1 MPRGFRSV
9 GSLAGM
15 VFLAVMIF
23 MAIGFAFVVLSAF
36 DEYSSVILAIMGE
49 RASMLGVTSS
59 ITGWW
64 MIGGSDLLIHLE
76 TSYPKSLTL
85 TGMAVLWDDGTVTI
99 MDQGNA
105 TLYNV
110 VMVVGKPD
118 GTTYTV
124 SRLPVVLGPGYQV
137 NITLAGYASGREP
150 VSISAS
156 LSASPAVAVVP
167 IRRYVPT
174 YTVPVNVTVTP
185 TPSYNYTPALVQ
197 LLPMVFSGYTT
208 AVRVYQATLGP
219 EEAFSPAGYSVVYGV
234 RVSGDLSSLSARDG
248 NTLNIQSQSY
258 VVCEAYSGWRYYRE
272 VEIVNNNPY
281 SYQDI
286 QVKITLS
293 RDNFDFTKAN
303 PDGSD
308 VRVLAEDCTP
318 LPYWI
323 EKWDPDRGKAVIW
336 VRIPSIEANGRV
348 KIMLVYG
355 NPSATSHDP
364 QYYGLDKVMERLP
377 AEDGPGYTIYYQEW
391 VMPVSGLIGGGT
403 AMGWHAD
410 DGAWRYTLPFSF
422 PFYSKTLT
430 QVYVC
435 SNGFISEKRITDF
448 SDSLYELRSRLMI
461 APFWEDLMTW
471 RPYDIYIRTDYRD
484 EYGRAV
490 VIRWYTDFYYRY
502 GVANF
507 ELVLYENGLIRFNY
521 GRIDGRSYD
530 RPTVGLSLGDRKHYT
545 VSTYNDKTAD
555 NLSNAASVMFWPR
568 KKPQTEFTATVGQE
582 KLFSVYRAGVEI
594 SYPLEGMASIT
605 GLEVYANDP
614 GTPYSYE
621 VLIIAGGVPVY
632 TVSGEDQSGPLSI
645 SLSGL
650 RIPVDGPVTVRVVV
664 TRFSGFQLQLDQV
677 RLTVNR
683 ITMTGSRIAIASSNT
698 STLLLYDPAT
708 GASAQIDLAT
718 GGFPATGVTLLA
730 MDSMVRGV
738 STWLWVVRGDL
749 AVPYDLFNETW
760 VADHA
765 ITLATAVAEGGF
777 VASNGTHL
785 YVYPGGGASRVYV
798 YSIETGVVMNT
809 IQLPVAPGTYT
820 STAQAGM
827 ALYIHTGEAGR
838 LLALNLVTG
847 EVTELGTTPSIYPVG
862 MAYDP
867 DRGRLW
873 VVLRGGGVEYY
884 DLSAGRWEAY
894 SVAMPYYPLNPGDRL
909 VYIDNRLYHVRN
921 DGTSSLLEL
930 QLG

>member
-1 MPRGFRSV
+1 M
-9 GSLAGM
+9 A
-15 VFLAVMIF
+15 FLALMIF

-36 DEYSSVILAIMGE
+36 NKYSSVILSIMGE
-49 RASMLGVTSS
+49 RASILAVASS

-64 MIGGSDLLIHLE
+64 MIDGNDLVVHLE
-76 TSYPKSLTL
+76 TSHHKSFML
-85 TGMAVLWDDGTVTI
+85 TGMAVLWNDGTVTI

-110 VMVVGKPD
+110 VIVVGEPD

-150 VSISAS
+150 VSASVS
-156 LSASPAVAVVP
+156 LSAGPAVAVVP
-167 IRRYVPT
+167 IRRYVAT
-174 YTVPVNVTVTP
+174 YTVPANVTATS
-185 TPSYNYTPALVQ
+185 TPSYNYTQASVQ

-219 EEAFSPAGYSVVYGV
+219 EEALSPAGYSVVYGV
-234 RVSGDLSSLSARDG
+234 RVSGDLGSLSARDG
-248 NTLNIQSQSY
+248 NTLDIQSQSY
-258 VVCEAYSGWRYYRE
+258 LVCEAYSGWRYYRE

-281 SYQDI
+281 SYRDI
-286 QVKITLS
+286 QVKITLNS
-293 RDNFDFTKAN
+293 DNFDFSKAN

-323 EKWDPDRGKAVIW
+323 EKWDPDQGEAVIW
-336 VRIPSIEANGRV
+336 VKIPSIEANGRV

-410 DGAWRYTLPFSF
+410 DWAWRYTLPFSF

-435 SNGFISEKRITDF
+435 SNGFISEEFIRDY
-448 SDSLYELRSRLMI
+448 SDSLRELRSRLMI
-461 APFWEDLMTW
+461 APFWEDLMT
-471 RPYDIYIRTDYRD
+471 RGSYDIYIRAGYSD
-484 EYGRAV
+484 EYGGAV
-490 VIRWYTDFYYRY
+490 VIRWYTNFYGGYRGH

-521 GRIDGRSYD
+521 GRIDGWSDD
-530 RPTVGLSLGDRKHYT
+530 RPTVGLSLGDSTHYT
-545 VSTYNDKTAD
+545 VSQYNDKTAD
-555 NLSNAASVMFWPR
+555 SLSNAASVMFWPR
-568 KKPQTEFTATVGQE
+568 KKPQTELTATVGQE
-582 KLFSVYRAGVEI
+582 KPFSAHRAGVEI
-594 SYPLEGMASIT
+594 SYPLEGMASIA
-605 GLEVYANDP
+605 GLEVYAYDP

-621 VLIIAGGVPVY
+621 VSIIAGGVPVY

-677 RLTVNR
+677 RLTVSR
-683 ITMTGSRIAIASSNT
+683 ITMTGSRIAIAGSNT

-708 GASAQIDLAT
+708 GASTQIDLAT
-718 GGFPATGVTLLA
+718 GGFPAAGATLLA
-730 MDSMVRGV
+730 MDPVVRGA

-765 ITLATAVAEGGF
+765 ITLATTVAEGGF
-777 VASNGTHL
+777 AASNGTHL
-785 YVYPGGGASRVYV
+785 YVYPGGGVSRVYV
-798 YSIETGVVMNT
+798 YSIETGVVVNT
-809 IQLPVAPGTYT
+809 IQLPVAPGAYT
-820 STAQAGM
+820 SAAQAGV

-894 SVAMPYYPLNPGDRL
+894 SVVMPYCPLNPGDRL
-909 VYIDNRLYHVRN
+909 VYIDNRLYHVRS